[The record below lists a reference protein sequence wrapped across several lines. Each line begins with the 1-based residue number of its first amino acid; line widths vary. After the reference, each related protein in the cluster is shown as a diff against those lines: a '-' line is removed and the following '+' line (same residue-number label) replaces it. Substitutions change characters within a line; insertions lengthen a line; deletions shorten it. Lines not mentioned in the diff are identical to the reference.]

1 MAAGALS
8 IRLDISF
15 CPAGKLAG
23 SSCASPK
30 TLTKCSSNS
39 CHNSLNASCFPA
51 AALQIPGGMCVPRL
65 SVVST
70 ISVMLRGVC
79 SPELGTD
86 RQTDTYWQALLQAC
100 LLAIKKKIPTTLT
113 LMHLFLT
120 GKSLDPFRSA
130 FPSYSILR
138 IKLKMYVFQSA
149 LHNMLLI
156 V

>member
-1 MAAGALS
+1 MILVSHRSRKILVYLTACLLFSCICWSKERYSLPLQTLAQSCPEAVMAAGALS

-86 RQTDTYWQALLQAC
+86 RQT
-100 LLAIKKKIPTTLT
+100 PTGRL
-113 LMHLFLT
+113 
-120 GKSLDPFRSA
+120 SCRPV
-130 FPSYSILR
+130 Y
-138 IKLKMYVFQSA
+138 
-149 LHNMLLI
+149 
-156 V
+156 